1 MDNQTR
7 AELVAALR
15 QAVKEHQQEGLNM
28 IGGADQLVER
38 LVNAVEDWLEE
49 ARRTR
54 QKTA

>member
-1 MDNQTR
+1 
-7 AELVAALR
+7 
-15 QAVKEHQQEGLNM
+15 M

-38 LVNAVEDWLEE
+38 LANAVEDWLEE